1 MSENHEVAKSTALI
15 GGLTMVSRIL
25 GLARDMI
32 IARIFAAGVIADCFF
47 VAFTFPATM
56 ARLLGDG
63 GFSISFIPVFTEEL
77 EKKGKHA
84 AMQLAYTAFW
94 AALIFV
100 LLFTALGMVFA
111 PWVVRLVAHGFE
123 QEPGKMA
130 IATQLT
136 RQIFPYTIFLCFV
149 AISMGI
155 LNSFKHFTMP
165 AISPVLFNIS
175 MIASMLIIN
184 SRYHLTSTGLSLV
197 IGVLAGG
204 VLQVIVQIPTLWKY
218 GFHFRPH
225 LDLKH
230 PGLLKMGKLMGMAI
244 VGVMVYQLNVFIN
257 TFFVS
262 SFPGGRSY
270 IYYADRLAE
279 LPLAIFG
286 IALGTAI
293 LPNFSRH
300 AARNDMK
307 GLADSL
313 NFGLGF
319 LAFLII
325 PSLLG
330 LTLLRMP
337 IISVIYQG
345 SNFSLADNLA
355 TSRALLFFSLGLWA
369 SAGIR
374 VVVPSYY
381 SLKDARTPVICS
393 AISMTLNLI
402 GCALLTNIPFLREHL
417 GFAGVCLST
426 AIATVVNFFIHVVLL
441 KRKLPGF
448 LDRAILVKAGKCLL
462 CSIPMIVISLWVSQ
476 QGIWL
481 ESGIRPEK
489 IIWLGAGIAVSALSY
504 LVLAWALG
512 LEEARKLSGIF
523 RQWRSQ

>member
-1 MSENHEVAKSTALI
+1 MTDCNPTSLVFSRQKSRTLCADFQ
-15 GGLTMVSRIL
+15 GG
-25 GLARDMI
+25 
-32 IARIFAAGVIADCFF
+32 
-47 VAFTFPATM
+47 
-56 ARLLGDG
+56 
-63 GFSISFIPVFTEEL
+63 
-77 EKKGKHA
+77 
-84 AMQLAYTAFW
+84 
-94 AALIFV
+94 
-100 LLFTALGMVFA
+100 
-111 PWVVRLVAHGFE
+111 
-123 QEPGKMA
+123 
-130 IATQLT
+130 
-136 RQIFPYTIFLCFV
+136 
-149 AISMGI
+149 
-155 LNSFKHFTMP
+155 
-165 AISPVLFNIS
+165 
-175 MIASMLIIN
+175 
-184 SRYHLTSTGLSLV
+184 HLTSDAGALLLREVDRKLGLIDALDRC
-197 IGVLAGG
+197 IPDPRNPFFIAHAQKTLLA
-204 VLQVIVQIPTLWKY
+204 Q
-218 GFHFRPH
+218 R
-225 LDLKH
+225 
-230 PGLLKMGKLMGMAI
+230 
-244 VGVMVYQLNVFIN
+244 
-257 TFFVS
+257 
-262 SFPGGRSY
+262 
-270 IYYADRLAE
+270 
-279 LPLAIFG
+279 IFG